1 VTTFNPRLLT
11 PPQQE
16 EEIYP
21 YRRVWQS
28 VAIEAG
34 VLFGATVFLYLLTN
48 ILNIS
53 IPPAYY
59 AAIALALALLPVLL
73 WLYFSWWRE
82 HSVSQPRERL
92 LTVAIVTALAANA
105 VGIPLVNEFL
115 QVDQWLPLSSA
126 VNRIIGY
133 TFTAGIVQGIIK
145 YLVLRYSAWPDGFR
159 VRLDSV
165 AYGAA
170 AGIGYAS
177 VLNLQFVL
185 SDNPA
190 PDVAAARIFANV
202 ALHVGTGMV
211 IGYGLAELWIG
222 TPTPVFPVYTLAL
235 SSLITGIAI
244 PIRAGLVNA
253 TLGLGISSTRPL
265 LGIIFSAVLF
275 ILPAF
280 ALSFFI
286 DNADRQTREA
296 AATREN

>member
-28 VAIEAG
+28 VVIEAA
-34 VLFGATVFLYLLTN
+34 VLFGVTLFLYVLTN
-48 ILNIS
+48 ILKIS
-53 IPPAYY
+53 IPPGYY
-59 AAIALALALLPVLL
+59 AAIALVLALLPVML

-82 HSVSQPRERL
+82 RSVSQPRERL
-92 LTVAIVTALAANA
+92 LTVAVITALAANA
-105 VGIPLVNEFL
+105 VGVPLANEFL

-133 TFTAGIVQGIIK
+133 TFTVGIVQGIIK
-145 YLVLRYSAWPDGFR
+145 YLVLRYSAWPDCFR

-170 AGIGYAS
+170 TGIGYAS
-177 VLNLQFVL
+177 VLNMQFVF

-202 ALHVGTGMV
+202 ALHVGTGML

-280 ALSFFI
+280 TLSFFI

-296 AATREN
+296 AASREN

>member
-28 VAIEAG
+28 VAVEAG
-34 VLFGATVFLYLLTN
+34 VLFGATVFLYMLTN

-59 AAIALALALLPVLL
+59 AAIALALALLPILL

-82 HSVSQPRERL
+82 RSVSQPRERL
-92 LTVAIVTALAANA
+92 LTVTIITALAANA
-105 VGIPLVNEFL
+105 VGVPLVNEFL
-115 QVDQWLPLSSA
+115 QVEQWLPLSSA
-126 VNRIIGY
+126 INRIIGY

-145 YLVLRYSAWPDGFR
+145 YLVLRYSAWPDCFR

-177 VLNLQFVL
+177 VLNMQFVF

-190 PDVAAARIFANV
+190 PDVAAAHIFANV
-202 ALHVGTGMV
+202 ALHVATGML

-222 TPTPVFPVYTLAL
+222 TPTSLFPVYTFAL

-253 TLGLGISSTRPL
+253 TLGLGVSATRPL
-265 LGIIFSAVLF
+265 LGIIFSVVLF

-280 ALSFFI
+280 TLSFFI
-286 DNADRQTREA
+286 ENADRQTREA
-296 AATREN
+296 ASTREN

>member
-28 VAIEAG
+28 VAVEAG
-34 VLFGATVFLYLLTN
+34 VLFGATVFLYALTN

-59 AAIALALALLPVLL
+59 AVIALALAVLPILL

-82 HSVSQPRERL
+82 RSVSQPRERL
-92 LTVAIVTALAANA
+92 LPVAIITALAANA
-105 VGIPLVNEFL
+105 VGVPLVNEFL
-115 QVDQWLPLSSA
+115 QVEQWLPLSSA

-133 TFTAGIVQGIIK
+133 TFTVGIVQGAIK
-145 YLVLRYSAWPDGFR
+145 YLVLRYSAWPDCFR

-202 ALHVGTGMV
+202 ALHVGTGML

-222 TPTPVFPVYTLAL
+222 APTPFFPVYTFAL
-235 SSLITGIAI
+235 CSLITGIAI

-280 ALSFFI
+280 TLSFFI